1 MSIIES
7 TAAAESEPAAKM
19 AAVTVRL
26 SVATQGRPG
35 LVSGVCSE
43 YVHVSHSRSFSHGN
57 KEHSLEWITRTIES
71 CVKQLQVL

>member
-7 TAAAESEPAAKM
+7 TAAAESKPAAKM

-35 LVSGVCSE
+35 VVSEVCSE
-43 YVHVSHSRSFSHGN
+43 YVSHSRSFSHGN